1 MEDEIKLEKE
11 KLNSKINDLEL
22 KIYNLNDQKNTLTK
36 ENQKLKEQLEILNQK
51 EEIKNENHE
60 ENNNKES
67 INETNNNNEIKTIE
81 NNTNEN
87 NDKENI
93 NENLMESEV
102 KLDNKELENI
112 KNEKEELMVKYD
124 QLLRD
129 KSSIEE
135 EKNRLLDEYNIL
147 KEENDKIKL
156 SQKNLESENEKLKS
170 DYEKLKEE
178 FNNNEMKLKSYIDQ
192 ENLNININNQNNT
205 NDDLYLTKL
214 TELDELKLKIT
225 KYETGEIISEP
236 TKEKMLKE
244 KSEFSLKEK
253 NYLEKMKE
261 KDKKINEYISRIK
274 QNESK
279 IKLLTEKMLGINQE
293 KGELENIVLK
303 QESRVGK
310 LGEKVNQIESL
321 LKNKNEEIRE
331 NENYSL
337 KLINII
343 KEQKSLI
350 NTLKKEQKTLEENYS
365 TIEDNVNTMNSL
377 KAQINALKKKLEV
390 KEESFLTLQKSHKIL
405 QEKYLK
411 ACSNNRKK
419 EQEILLKQAKKLKAD
434 KIQREKDLF
443 YEKNRKL
450 LDLKKD
456 IMEKNYSS
464 LNNFKPK
471 KSPSSAYKNKNEIK
485 TINFEEKGIKDDNN
499 CDKSSIQLG
508 PVLPIIKSS
517 KNKERIERMKKKNED
532 DGKLEEISDMMNNIL
547 NEL

>member
-67 INETNNNNEIKTIE
+67 INENNNNENKTIE

-93 NENLMESEV
+93 NINLMESEV

-178 FNNNEMKLKSYIDQ
+178 FNNNEIKLKSYIDQ

-225 KYETGEIISEP
+225 KYETGEIVSEP
-236 TKEKMLKE
+236 TKQKMLKE

-411 ACSNNRKK
+411 TCSNNRKK

-485 TINFEEKGIKDDNN
+485 AINLDEKGIKDENN

>member
-1 MEDEIKLEKE
+1 VFGGNSGTYQRKMDSMYESAQKRMKTKAKLMGGNAVVGLKTDFDEISGKGK
-11 KLNSKINDLEL
+11 SMFMFSATGTVCKID
-22 KIYNLNDQKNTLTK
+22 
-36 ENQKLKEQLEILNQK
+36 
-51 EEIKNENHE
+51 
-60 ENNNKES
+60 
-67 INETNNNNEIKTIE
+67 NNNELPDNKTKSSYIDSTHLIE
-81 NNTNEN
+81 ELER
-87 NDKENI
+87 KKLI
-93 NENLMESEV
+93 V
-102 KLDNKELENI
+102 KLQETAPCYL
-112 KNEKEELMVKYD
+112 
-124 QLLRD
+124 
-129 KSSIEE
+129 
-135 EKNRLLDEYNIL
+135 
-147 KEENDKIKL
+147 
-156 SQKNLESENEKLKS
+156 SENEWTYMF
-170 DYEKLKEE
+170 DH
-178 FNNNEMKLKSYIDQ
+178 
-192 ENLNININNQNNT
+192 
-205 NDDLYLTKL
+205 
-214 TELDELKLKIT
+214 
-225 KYETGEIISEP
+225 P
-236 TKEKMLKE
+236 TKELVKILME
-244 KSEFSLKEK
+244 KY
-253 NYLEKMKE
+253 YL
-261 KDKKINEYISRIK
+261 DYS
-274 QNESK
+274 
-279 IKLLTEKMLGINQE
+279 
-293 KGELENIVLK
+293 GERNK
-303 QESRVGK
+303 
-310 LGEKVNQIESL
+310 IESL

-365 TIEDNVNTMNSL
+365 TIEDNQNTMNSL
-377 KAQINALKKKLEV
+377 KAQINALQKKLEV

-443 YEKNRKL
+443 YEKNKKL
-450 LDLKKD
+450 LELKKD

-471 KSPSSAYKNKNEIK
+471 KSPSSAYKNKKEIK
-485 TINFEEKGIKDDNN
+485 SINMEEKGIKEDNN

>member
-67 INETNNNNEIKTIE
+67 INENNNNENKTIE

-93 NENLMESEV
+93 NINLMESEV

-225 KYETGEIISEP
+225 KYETGEIVSEP
-236 TKEKMLKE
+236 TKQKMLKE

-411 ACSNNRKK
+411 TCSNNRKK

-485 TINFEEKGIKDDNN
+485 AINLDEKGIKDENN